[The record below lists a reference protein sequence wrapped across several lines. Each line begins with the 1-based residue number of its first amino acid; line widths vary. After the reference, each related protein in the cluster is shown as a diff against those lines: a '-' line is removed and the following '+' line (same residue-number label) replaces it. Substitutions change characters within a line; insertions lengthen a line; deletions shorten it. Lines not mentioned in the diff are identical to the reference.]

1 MRFLVTNI
9 PMARVALSLLLL
21 SLFPAQAQA
30 YLDPGTGSII
40 LQGII
45 AGIAVAWFT
54 IKTYWYKLAALFG
67 KKAPENLLEDDADN
81 DTDAA

>member
-1 MRFLVTNI
+1 
-9 PMARVALSLLLL
+9 MATKALSLILL
-21 SLFPAQAQA
+21 SLLPVTAQA

-40 LQGII
+40 LQGLI

-67 KKAPENLLEDDADN
+67 KKAPESLLEDEHDN
-81 DTDAA
+81 DLDAT

>member
-1 MRFLVTNI
+1 MPSTLVF
-9 PMARVALSLLLL
+9 LLLV

-40 LQGII
+40 LQGLI

-54 IKTYWYKLAALFG
+54 IKTYWYKLASLFG
-67 KKAPENLLEDDADN
+67 KKAPESLLEDDTDN
-81 DTDAA
+81 DADAP

>member
-1 MRFLVTNI
+1 MKIFAISFLFLTI
-9 PMARVALSLLLL
+9 TS
-21 SLFPAQAQA
+21 PAWA

-40 LQGII
+40 LQGVI

-67 KKAPENLLEDDADN
+67 KKAPESLLEDDADN
-81 DTDAA
+81 DTDAI

>member
-1 MRFLVTNI
+1 
-9 PMARVALSLLLL
+9 MARVALSLLLL
-21 SLFPAQAQA
+21 SLFSAQVQA

-45 AGIAVAWFT
+45 AGVAVAWFT

-67 KKAPENLLEDDADN
+67 KKAPDNLLEDDADN
-81 DTDAA
+81 NTDTT

>member
-1 MRFLVTNI
+1 
-9 PMARVALSLLLL
+9 MARAAFSLLLI
-21 SLFPAQAQA
+21 SLFPVHAQA

-67 KKAPENLLEDDADN
+67 KKAPESLLEDDADS

>member
-1 MRFLVTNI
+1 MIKKTV
-9 PMARVALSLLLL
+9 VALLIGL
-21 SLFPAQAQA
+21 SVADQAKA

-54 IKTYWYKLAALFG
+54 IKTYWYKLTALFG
-67 KKAPENLLEDDADN
+67 KKAPESLLEDDTDN
-81 DTDAA
+81 DTGAA